1 MGLFLESV
9 FSAAGLDWL
18 DLAVVPF
25 AAGTSKLRRA
35 LERLPARGGGLP
47 LDTGVDFLPEFL
59 EPPLLAGWLCLG
71 VLCCERGVE

>member
-18 DLAVVPF
+18 DLAVVPL
-25 AAGTSKLRRA
+25 AAGTSRLRRA

-47 LDTGVDFLPEFL
+47 LDTGVDFFPEFL